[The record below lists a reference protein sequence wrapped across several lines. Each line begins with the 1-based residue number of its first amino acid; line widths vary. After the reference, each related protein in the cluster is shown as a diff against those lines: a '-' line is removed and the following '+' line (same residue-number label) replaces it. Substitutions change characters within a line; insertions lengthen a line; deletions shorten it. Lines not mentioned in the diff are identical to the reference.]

1 MSQEVNQRDDSF
13 HPVSDEEQQLI
24 SEDISDAE
32 SSDSS
37 EEEEEDDS
45 LPLLFDLIDR
55 LSEGRLSSTIPNEDG
70 KGHREVFYDRGGNL
84 DHVTFHHPLL
94 EHPITMYFGKK
105 MDQ

>member
-1 MSQEVNQRDDSF
+1 MSQEVKQPDDSF
-13 HPVSDEEQQLI
+13 HPVSGEEQQLI

-32 SSDSS
+32 STDSS
-37 EEEEEDDS
+37 EEEEDDS

-55 LSEGRLSSTIPNEDG
+55 MVEGRASSTIPNEDG

-105 MDQ
+105 VDQ